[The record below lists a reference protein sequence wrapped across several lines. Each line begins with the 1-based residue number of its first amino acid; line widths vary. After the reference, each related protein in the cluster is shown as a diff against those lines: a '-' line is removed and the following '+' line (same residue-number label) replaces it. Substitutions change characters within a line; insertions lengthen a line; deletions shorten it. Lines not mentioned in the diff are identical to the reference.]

1 MMESNIK
8 IIYDRKTKKFQ
19 VEIDNKVM
27 FFTGAYSVYQI
38 CQLLQSAVLE
48 GGKKE

>member
-1 MMESNIK
+1 MEQNIK
-8 IIYDRKTKKFQ
+8 IVYDRRTKKFQ
-19 VEIDNKVM
+19 VEIDDKIM

-48 GGKKE
+48 GVKHD

>member
-1 MMESNIK
+1 MMDNVK
-8 IIYDRKTKKFQ
+8 ITYDRKTKKFQ
-19 VEIDNKVM
+19 VEIDDRIM